1 MHVPEELVKN
11 KPCKRL
17 REKKCVCHKMKILA
31 PILKKEGNS
40 FTF

>member
-17 REKKCVCHKMKILA
+17 REKKMCVSQNENIGSYFK
-31 PILKKEGNS
+31 
-40 FTF
+40 